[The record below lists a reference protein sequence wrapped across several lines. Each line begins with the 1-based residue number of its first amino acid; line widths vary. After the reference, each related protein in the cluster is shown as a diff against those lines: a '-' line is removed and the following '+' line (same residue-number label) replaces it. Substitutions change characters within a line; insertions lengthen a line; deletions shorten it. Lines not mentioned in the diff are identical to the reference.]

1 MDKVLV
7 TGGSGFIGSYFVR
20 MLLRETEAE
29 VVNLDLLT
37 YAGNPAN
44 LKEVEGNKK
53 YSFIKGDIADRK
65 TVEKALKGV
74 DTVFSF
80 AAESHVDNSIKDSNA
95 FVHTNVLGTK
105 NMVECSMNA
114 GVERFVQVSTDE
126 VYGSVEKGSS
136 RETDMLQP
144 RNPYSACKAASDLIA
159 LSFHTTFG
167 FNVVVTRSSNN
178 YGPFQHP
185 EKAIPLFT
193 TNLIEGKKVPLYG
206 DGKNVRDWLHVEDNC
221 KGILLAG
228 IKGKSGEIY
237 NIGSGNELQNI
248 ELTKKILELM
258 GEGGE
263 MIERVEDRKGHDRRY
278 SLDSSKIKSLG
289 WKEEKPFEQGLKETV
304 EWYKKNEAW
313 WKPLKG
319 KNK

>member
-1 MDKVLV
+1 
-7 TGGSGFIGSYFVR
+7 
-20 MLLRETEAE
+20 
-29 VVNLDLLT
+29 
-37 YAGNPAN
+37 
-44 LKEVEGNKK
+44 
-53 YSFIKGDIADRK
+53 
-65 TVEKALKGV
+65 
-74 DTVFSF
+74 
-80 AAESHVDNSIKDSNA
+80 
-95 FVHTNVLGTK
+95 
-105 NMVECSMNA
+105 
-114 GVERFVQVSTDE
+114 
-126 VYGSVEKGSS
+126 
-136 RETDMLQP
+136 
-144 RNPYSACKAASDLIA
+144 
-159 LSFHTTFG
+159 
-167 FNVVVTRSSNN
+167 
-178 YGPFQHP
+178 
-185 EKAIPLFT
+185 KAIPLFT